1 MEVRGYHPFFSIL
14 MRRTSGRERKNS
26 FDFFRNKDYIPIRMK
41 PIRHQIILL
50 SALLVLP
57 WLAARAAVSVVGDLS
72 DERSVKPGESYSG
85 TIVVRGMSDLPEE
98 IKIYAADY
106 LFSSDGKSYY
116 NEPGSAAR
124 SNARWITFSPV
135 RVLVPP
141 QQDVTINYTV
151 KVPAA
156 DSLTGTYWS
165 ILMIEPIPKAS
176 AEAAGGG
183 ERTIGITAVTRYAY
197 QIITNI
203 GDGGTRKIRFF
214 DPVVSIEDTSR
225 IFRVSIENTGER
237 YLRPDAICELYD
249 NQGREYG
256 PYRSEKLRIFPGCSV
271 KHRFFLGGIPRGSYK
286 AVIVA
291 DSGEEDLFGIN
302 YTIEIN
308 Q

>member
-1 MEVRGYHPFFSIL
+1 V
-14 MRRTSGRERKNS
+14 
-26 FDFFRNKDYIPIRMK
+26 RMK
-41 PIRHQIILL
+41 PIRYKTILL
-50 SALLVLP
+50 AALLILP
-57 WLAARAAVSVVGDLS
+57 GTAARAAVSVVGDLS
-72 DERSVKPGESYSG
+72 DERNVKPGESYSG
-85 TIVVRGMSDLPEE
+85 TIVVRGMSDVPEE
-98 IKIYAADY
+98 IKIYSADY
-106 LFSSDGKSYY
+106 LFSSDGRSYY

-156 DSLTGTYWS
+156 DSLIGTYWS

-176 AEAAGGG
+176 AEAGGG

-203 GDGGTRKIRFF
+203 GDSGTRKIRFF
-214 DPVVSIEDTSR
+214 DPAVSIEDTSR
-225 IFRVSIENTGER
+225 IFRVSLENTGER
-237 YLRPDAICELYD
+237 YLRPDMMVQLYD
-249 NQGREYG
+249 DRGKEYG
-256 PYRSEKLRIFPGCSV
+256 PFRSEKLRIFPGCSV
-271 KHRFFLGGIPRGSYK
+271 KHRFILGDLPKGSYK

-302 YTIEIN
+302 YTIQIS

>member
-1 MEVRGYHPFFSIL
+1 V
-14 MRRTSGRERKNS
+14 
-26 FDFFRNKDYIPIRMK
+26 RMK
-41 PIRHQIILL
+41 PIRYKTILL
-50 SALLVLP
+50 AALLILP
-57 WLAARAAVSVVGDLS
+57 GTAARAAVSVVGDLS
-72 DERSVKPGESYSG
+72 DERNVKPGESYSG
-85 TIVVRGMSDLPEE
+85 TIVVRGMSDVPEE

-156 DSLTGTYWS
+156 DSLIGTYWS

-176 AEAAGGG
+176 AEAGGG

-203 GDGGTRKIRFF
+203 GDSGTRKIRFF
-214 DPVVSIEDTSR
+214 DPAVSIEDTSR
-225 IFRVSIENTGER
+225 IFRVSLENTGER
-237 YLRPDAICELYD
+237 YLRPDMMVQLYD
-249 NQGREYG
+249 DRGKEYG
-256 PYRSEKLRIFPGCSV
+256 PFRSEKLRIFPGCSV
-271 KHRFFLGGIPRGSYK
+271 KHRFILGDLPKGSYK

-302 YTIEIN
+302 YTIQIS